1 MFHDEN
7 RVTGS
12 KAYKQK
18 MPRKT
23 VDYFLVRHMSK
34 FLQMVVTYYLPVTL
48 FTYYLLITTITYL
61 LNVSSNYKSLVHPTR
76 HSYQFSVKK
85 KCLKKNYVGQQ
96 NCCQIQRKV
105 HKGKQLSLCHLD
117 TNGIQV
123 CNY

>member
-48 FTYYLLITTITYL
+48 LTYYLLITTITYL

-85 KCLKKNYVGQQ
+85 KVPEEKLRGAAKLLSNTEEGS
-96 NCCQIQRKV
+96 QREAIKPV
-105 HKGKQLSLCHLD
+105 PFGYKWDSGL
-117 TNGIQV
+117 
-123 CNY
+123 